1 MRKLIPILVVIFFLA
16 FLATVLF
23 LNSPLGKESLGWRL
37 EALRAQIKYALNP
50 PQQAIFVPVGM
61 ATPMPNTTNT
71 ALPLPS
77 NTATLLPTSLPA
89 TEPPT
94 PSPSP
99 TQTPTPLPA
108 QAMLSGIRHQ
118 YQMWNN
124 CGPANLA
131 MALSFWG
138 WRGDQRQTAA
148 VLKPNPRDKNV
159 MPYEMEAFVEEQTEW
174 SAIWRVGGELD
185 LLKAFLA
192 SGFPVIAE
200 KGFEGISFEGWMGH
214 YQVVNG
220 YNDAEGRFYV
230 QDSYNG
236 PNLPIPYEAFV
247 QDWRAFNFTYL
258 VIYPAERL
266 QEVLNLLGMHAYDN
280 FNFRYAAQKALE
292 ETQTLSGRDQF
303 FAWFNFGSS
312 MVLLQDYAN
321 AAQAYDTA
329 FEIYAQ
335 LPEEVRPW
343 RMLWYQTGPY
353 FAYYYTTRYQDVIN
367 LATTTL
373 QAMSEP
379 ILEESYYW
387 RGMARLALGERQ
399 EAIEDFRACLVHH
412 PQFTP
417 CIEQLQALGEQ
428 P

>member
-1 MRKLIPILVVIFFLA
+1 MRKLILALLGVFLLA
-16 FLATVLF
+16 FLATVGF
-23 LNSPLGKESLGWRL
+23 LRSPAGRESLGWRL
-37 EALRAQIKYALNP
+37 EALRAEIKYALSP
-50 PQQAIFVPVGM
+50 PQQAIFIPVGADTNVPS
-61 ATPMPNTTNT
+61 ATSATTLQPTDTATFHPT
-71 ALPLPS
+71 ALP
-77 NTATLLPTSLPA
+77 ATDTPTITL
-89 TEPPT
+89 
-94 PSPSP
+94 SP
-99 TQTPTPLPA
+99 TLTPTPLPP
-108 QAMLSGIRHQ
+108 QAMLSGLLHQ

-138 WRGDQRQTAA
+138 WKGDQRQTAA

-159 MPYEMEAFVEEQTEW
+159 MPYEMVTFVESQTAL
-174 SAIWRVGGELD
+174 SALWRVGGELS
-185 LLKAFLA
+185 LLKAFIA

-200 KGFEGISFEGWMGH
+200 KGFEGIGFEGWMGH

-220 YNDAEGRFYV
+220 YNDAQGLFYT
-230 QDSYNG
+230 QDSYKG

-258 VIYPAERL
+258 VIYPPERL
-266 QEVLNLLGMHAYDN
+266 QQVLDILSLQAYDN
-280 FNFRYAAQKALE
+280 YNFRYAAQKALE
-292 ETQTLSGRDQF
+292 ETQTLSGRDLF
-303 FAWFNFGSS
+303 FAWFNYASS
-312 MVLLQDYAN
+312 LVLLQDYAA

-329 FEIYAQ
+329 FSQYAS

-353 FAYYYTTRYQDVIN
+353 FAYYYSSRYQDVIN

-373 QAMSEP
+373 RAMSEP

-387 RGMARLALGERQ
+387 RAMAQLALGEHQ
-399 EAIEDFRACLVHH
+399 AAIEDLRACLTHH
-412 PQFTP
+412 PQFIP
-417 CIEQLQALGEQ
+417 CVEQLRALGEE